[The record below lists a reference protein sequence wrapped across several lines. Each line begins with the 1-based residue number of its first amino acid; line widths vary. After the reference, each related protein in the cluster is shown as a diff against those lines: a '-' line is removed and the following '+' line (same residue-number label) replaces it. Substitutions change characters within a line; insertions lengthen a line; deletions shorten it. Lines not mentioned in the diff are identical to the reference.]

1 MASPRIEIEETSL
14 EELLLLGDDK
24 LINIQIEYPT
34 ENGKVQAKAKIKQL
48 TMKELKNMDLQRPS
62 FETNIQILTK
72 ALYKQDGTNFTEEMI
87 LKLPVGVVN
96 AISEQILRTSGV
108 DKDMGF

>member
-96 AISEQILRTSGV
+96 AISEQILQTSGV